1 MRRKHIHFNP
11 QHIKSRNCSYLQDLA
26 PLRVAVHV
34 LTGMKHA
41 QCHTVQQ
48 DHQHGRSLEPRGGQ
62 RLRNTTGNRR
72 QQLACQW
79 HEPGGYS
86 NNKHILL
93 QLLSSDLIIP
103 FKCMNS
109 PDTAVHVCLF
119 RYHFTITKCLQEEKG
134 ATEESG
140 SLQGLTCGK
149 KKVISPLPSCLP
161 KIRLLGVLENVQ
173 LVSGEGL
180 RRGQQRKTLREREA
194 DQEEDAASGFRH
206 GWMWGRC
213 DASPD
218 EFYWP
223 RGSVWAFLMWL
234 G

>member
-1 MRRKHIHFNP
+1 MECILWLSFNRCSHCVCYHLHMATPLGMYLSNKKIKNMRRKHIHFNP

-149 KKVISPLPSCLP
+149 KKGHFSLTILFTKDPFA
-161 KIRLLGVLENVQ
+161 
-173 LVSGEGL
+173 
-180 RRGQQRKTLREREA
+180 RRVGKRSA
-194 DQEEDAASGFRH
+194 
-206 GWMWGRC
+206 C
-213 DASPD
+213 
-218 EFYWP
+218 
-223 RGSVWAFLMWL
+223 
-234 G
+234 